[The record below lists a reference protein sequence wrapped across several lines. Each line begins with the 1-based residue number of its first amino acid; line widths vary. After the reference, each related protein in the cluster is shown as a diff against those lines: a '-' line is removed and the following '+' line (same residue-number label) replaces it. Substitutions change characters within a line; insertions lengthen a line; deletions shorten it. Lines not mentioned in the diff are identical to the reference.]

1 MKKTAYIFNDGELT
15 RKDNT
20 VCFESSDGRKQYL
33 PIEDINDIYIFGE
46 VTVSKKFLEYATQ
59 KQILLH
65 FFNYNEYYVGT
76 YYPREHYNSGYM
88 ILKQAEHYLNDKK
101 RKVIAEKFVAGSAKN
116 ILQVLKYYISRG
128 KTDIGITVEKIQELL
143 NTLNHDMDI
152 EAMMAIEG
160 NIRETY
166 YQAFDFI
173 LENEDFVF
181 DKRTRRP
188 PQNNLNTLI
197 SFGNSILYTIVLSE
211 IYNTHLDP
219 RIGFLHTSNQRR
231 FTLNL
236 DVAEIFKPLLVD
248 RVIFTLVG
256 KKMLTA
262 KHFDRKAGGI
272 LLKDEGRKVFV
283 QEMDNRLKT
292 TIDHKK
298 LGQKVSYRNLIRME
312 LYKLEKHLIG
322 EQEYEPFVS
331 LW

>member
-1 MKKTAYIFNDGELT
+1 M
-15 RKDNT
+15 
-20 VCFESSDGRKQYL
+20 
-33 PIEDINDIYIFGE
+33 EDLHDIYIFGE
-46 VTVSKKFLEYATQ
+46 VSVSKKFLEYATQ

-65 FFNYNEYYVGT
+65 FFNYYGYYTGT

-88 ILKQAEHYLNDKK
+88 ILKQAEHYMEAEK
-101 RKVIAEKFVAGSAKN
+101 RKVIAKEIIEGSAKN
-116 ILQVLKYYISRG
+116 ILQILKYYISRG
-128 KTDIGITVEKIQELL
+128 KTELTMILGQIQELL
-143 NTLNHDMDI
+143 NSLNESMDI
-152 EAMMAIEG
+152 NAMMAIEG

-166 YQAFDFI
+166 YQAFDMI
-173 LENEDFVF
+173 LQNHDFTF

-188 PQNNLNTLI
+188 PQNYLNTLI
-197 SFGNSILYTIVLSE
+197 SFGNSMIYTAVLSE

-236 DVAEIFKPLLVD
+236 DIAEIFKPLLVD

-256 KKMLTA
+256 RKALSS
-262 KHFDRKAGGI
+262 KHFDKKGNGI
-272 LLKDEGRKVFV
+272 LLKDEGRKIFI

-292 TIDHKK
+292 TINHKR
-298 LGQKVSYRNLIRME
+298 LGRKVSYRRLIRME

-322 EQEYEPFVS
+322 EQKYEPFIS